1 MELRLVVRTPGKW
14 QGRSIPINRS
24 PYLIGR
30 DPACQLRP
38 ASALVSGRH
47 CVLTTH
53 GARTFVRDL
62 GSTNGTFLN
71 GQRLRGE
78 QELRPADVLRIGPL
92 DFDVTTESI
101 PPINQPTPLPPGK
114 ETPPR
119 ADDKSELL
127 RSLDQK
133 SSFLLQ
139 NPGIESE
146 EVPSGRTAIDIR
158 LPLAKRPSEPDV
170 EVDGEEEEEEEEEK
184 PNSPGTLARIWLAAR
199 GALRKYL
206 GRSPQH

>member
-1 MELRLVVRTPGKW
+1 MELRLVVRTPGKLH
-14 QGRSIPINRS
+14 GRVIPVNRS
-24 PYLIGR
+24 PFLIGR

-47 CVLTTH
+47 CVLTIH
-53 GARTFVRDL
+53 GPRTFVRDL

-92 DFDVTTESI
+92 DFDVTMDSI

-114 ETPPR
+114 ETATR
-119 ADDKSELL
+119 AEEKSELL

-133 SSFLLQ
+133 SSVLLQ
-139 NPGIESE
+139 NPGIEND

-158 LPLAKRPSEPDV
+158 LPLAKKPSQSDV
-170 EVDGEEEEEEEEEK
+170 EVDGDEDGDEDQEK
-184 PNSPGTLARIWLAAR
+184 PNPHGAFSRIWLT
-199 GALRKYL
+199 LRKYL
-206 GRSPQH
+206 GGSRQR

>member
-1 MELRLVVRTPGKW
+1 MELRLVVRTPGKL

-24 PYLIGR
+24 PFLIGR
-30 DPACQLRP
+30 DPECQLRP

-92 DFDVTTESI
+92 DFDVTTDSTA
-101 PPINQPTPLPPGK
+101 PINHPTPLPPGK
-114 ETPPR
+114 EAPPR
-119 ADDKSELL
+119 ADDKLDLL

-146 EVPSGRTAIDIR
+146 EVPAGRTAIDIR

-170 EVDGEEEEEEEEEK
+170 EVDDEADGEVDEEK
-184 PNSPGTLARIWLAAR
+184 PNSTGTLGRIWLAAR
-199 GALRKYL
+199 GALRKCL
-206 GRSPQH
+206 GRSPQR